1 MFMTIVV
8 IALVVLVIMFGSAG
22 LGALVG
28 KAIVAIRGQVKP
40 GKAKGK

>member
-1 MFMTIVV
+1 MFMTLVV
-8 IALVVLVIMFGSAG
+8 IGLVVLLFMFGSAG

-28 KAIVAIRGQVKP
+28 NALVAIRGLVKP